1 MNARIIY
8 HYKPSILY
16 LIWAIQTF
24 LKALGNTSPLVL
36 LEIDL
41 VFKQSSHKIYLEHG
55 FHYLHLP
62 FCPINGI

>member
-1 MNARIIY
+1 MNARIM
-8 HYKPSILY
+8 HLCNHV
-16 LIWAIQTF
+16 LIWSIQTLF
-24 LKALGNTSPLVL
+24 KALGNTSPLVL
-36 LEIDL
+36 LKIDL